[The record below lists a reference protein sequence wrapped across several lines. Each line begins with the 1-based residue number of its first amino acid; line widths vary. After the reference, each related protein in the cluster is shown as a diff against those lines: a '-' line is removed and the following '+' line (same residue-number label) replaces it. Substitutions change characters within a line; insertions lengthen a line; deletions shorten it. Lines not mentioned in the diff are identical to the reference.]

1 MKQKDL
7 ALIIVVVFVTAIVS
21 YFVSSKLF
29 ASPKDRQQEVEVVQP
44 ISAEFSTP
52 DPLYFNSK
60 SINPTQNI
68 RIGGEGN
75 QQPF

>member
-1 MKQKDL
+1 MKQKDV
-7 ALIIVVVFVTAIVS
+7 ALIIVVVFISGIVS

-44 ISAEFSTP
+44 ISAEFKIP
-52 DPLYFNSK
+52 DRKYFNDK

-68 RIGGEGN
+68 RIGEEEN
-75 QQPF
+75 NQPF